1 MVSAC
6 VAMSRSI
13 SSIFSL
19 SSSTSARRFS
29 GSSIA
34 AYRSRLFS
42 CYCAMMSSLLDSG
55 SLRIFLKA
63 SSKSGLNVILDQF
76 SRILR
81 SALSER
87 EASVNL
93 ASFLLSFVMWV
104 KFKLMP

>member
-1 MVSAC
+1 
-6 VAMSRSI
+6 
-13 SSIFSL
+13 
-19 SSSTSARRFS
+19 
-29 GSSIA
+29 
-34 AYRSRLFS
+34 
-42 CYCAMMSSLLDSG
+42 MMSSLLDSG

-81 SALSER
+81 STLSER
-87 EASVNL
+87 EVSVNL